1 MWNRIPRWMRFY
13 VVLLGGS
20 VGLLI
25 ISVVLVEWRPDNS
38 AGPDLYK
45 ISSDAVKTTLGAVI
59 GALSSTLSNNARKN
73 GIETPGSRTPHK
85 S

>member
-1 MWNRIPRWMRFY
+1 MWNRIPWWMRFY

-20 VGLLI
+20 AGLLI

-38 AGPDLYK
+38 AGPDLFK
-45 ISSDAVKTTLGAVI
+45 ISSDALKTTLGAVI
-59 GALSSTLSNNARKN
+59 GALSAALSNRVGKADA
-73 GIETPGSRTPHK
+73 EVPDDSHK